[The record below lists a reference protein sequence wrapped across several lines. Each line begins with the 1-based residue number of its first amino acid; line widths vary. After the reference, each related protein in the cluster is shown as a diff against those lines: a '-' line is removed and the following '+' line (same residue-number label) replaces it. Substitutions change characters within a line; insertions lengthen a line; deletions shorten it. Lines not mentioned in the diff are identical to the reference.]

1 MNGYGMF
8 KKPLAFV
15 KKDFLIESSYKLA
28 FIFRIFG
35 VFTSVLTFFFIDKLF
50 GHRIVGHLEQFGVNY
65 FSYVLLSMAFFSYV
79 GVGLGS
85 FSSRIRLEQMQGTL
99 EAILLTPT
107 KISTILFSMAL
118 WNLLFATLD
127 MAIYIS
133 LGIFLF
139 KISFANVN
147 VLSTIVILFL
157 TIISFSGLGILSA
170 SFIMVFKRGNPVGW
184 IINSLEGLIGGV
196 YFPITV
202 MPAWLQFLA
211 KFFPI
216 TYAIRAIELAVYQ
229 GHTLNQLSKEIGFLL
244 LFSLLLL
251 PLSFA
256 SFKFALT
263 KARRHGSL
271 VQY

>member
-1 MNGYGMF
+1 MF
-8 KKPLAFV
+8 KKALAFI
-15 KKDFLIESSYKLA
+15 KKDFLVESSYKLS

-35 VFTSVLTFFFIDKLF
+35 VLITIFTYFFIDKLF
-50 GHRIVGHLEQFGVNY
+50 GHRIVGHLQQFGVTY

-107 KISTILFSMAL
+107 KISTILFSLAL
-118 WNLLFATLD
+118 WNFLFATLD
-127 MAIYIS
+127 MAIYIT

-139 KISFANVN
+139 KIDFSNIN
-147 VLSTIVILFL
+147 ISSTLVILFL

-184 IINSLEGLIGGV
+184 IINSMEGLIGGV
-196 YFPITV
+196 YFPITI

-211 KFFPI
+211 KFLPI
-216 TYAIRAIELAVYQ
+216 THAIRAIELAVYR
-229 GHTLNQLSKEIGFLL
+229 GYSITQLAKEITFLL
-244 LFSLLLL
+244 LFALLLL
-251 PLSFA
+251 PLSLA
-256 SFKFALT
+256 VFKYALKKT
-263 KARRHGSL
+263 RREGSL
-271 VQY
+271 VKY